1 MYLQGVAD
9 FLDDILGGFALIG
22 FSSIVGGL
30 LWHLTV
36 LDTVSDTPSA
46 IPMRRR
52 NAWGIWAG
60 AVLLAAAT
68 GLELIVKAAILA
80 SALGEFPFA
89 AYAGSIQFKAGA
101 LRCLLA
107 LALAGTAYRLFRF
120 PQNAAARKL
129 AAILAVALII
139 GGAWRAHAVA
149 RFENRALLMAIT
161 AVHQTAA
168 GVWVGGVL
176 QLLLLR
182 ELGRRDA
189 AARAFWPLAL
199 ARFARLGIPAV
210 LVLISTGLVLAWHYV
225 GNLKGMAGTGYG
237 SLVAVKIALLGCALG
252 FALLNYRAARQP
264 ASGDIERKT
273 PYYIETESLVLVT
286 VLFIATGLASQPPAA
301 DIPEATAN
309 LSEVAAMFMPRLP
322 RLTSPSHAEFL
333 AGEAGRTAVVDQIP
347 SRAAA
352 AWSDYNHNVC
362 GLFIA
367 LMAIAALVSY
377 HSRFRWARFWPLG
390 FAGIGLFLF
399 FRNDP
404 QAWPLGPMGFWES
417 TLGDGEI
424 MQHRITTL
432 STFAMG
438 ALELRVRRGKG
449 GARLPYVFPA
459 LMALGA
465 IVLFVHGHAGFE
477 LKSEYLIRS
486 THTAI
491 GFLAIVMAGGRWL
504 ELRLMQA
511 GHRTEGRFAG
521 IAGCLAMLAVAVIL
535 LFYREPLY

>member
-22 FSSIVGGL
+22 FSAIVGGL
-30 LWHLTV
+30 LWRLTV
-36 LDTVSDTPSA
+36 LDAASDTPSA
-46 IPMRRR
+46 IPMLRR
-52 NAWGIWAG
+52 NAWGIGAG
-60 AVLLAAAT
+60 AVLLATVT

-80 SALGEFPFA
+80 SALSEFPFA

-107 LALAGTAYRLFRF
+107 LALVGTACSLLRF
-120 PQNAAARKL
+120 PRNKAARDL

-139 GGAWRAHAVA
+139 GGAWLVHAVA

-168 GVWVGGVL
+168 GAWIGGVL

-189 AARAFWPLAL
+189 AARAFWPRAA

-210 LVLISTGLVLAWHYV
+210 LILIPTGLVLAWTYV
-225 GNLKGMAGTGYG
+225 GSLKGMAGTGYG
-237 SLVAVKIALLGCALG
+237 SLVAVKITLLGCALG

-264 ASGDIERKT
+264 ASGDIERKV
-273 PYYIETESLVLVT
+273 PYYIETEFLVLVT
-286 VLFIATGLASQPPAA
+286 VLFIAAGLASQPPAA
-301 DIPEATAN
+301 DIPEATAS
-309 LSEVAAMFMPRLP
+309 LSEVAVMFMPRLP
-322 RLTSPSHAEFL
+322 RLNSPSHAEFL
-333 AGEAGRTAVVDQIP
+333 AGEAGRTAVVDKIP

-352 AWSDYNHNVC
+352 VWSDYNHNVC

-367 LMAIAALVSY
+367 LMAIAALLSY
-377 HSRFRWARFWPLG
+377 HPRFRWARFWPLG

-404 QAWPLGPMGFWES
+404 QTWPLGPMGFWES
-417 TLGDGEI
+417 TLSDGEI

-432 STFAMG
+432 STFAMD
-438 ALELRVRRGKG
+438 ALELRVRRGQG
-449 GARLPYVFPA
+449 GTLLPYVFPA
-459 LMALGA
+459 LMVLGA
-465 IVLFVHGHAGFE
+465 IILFVHGHAGFE

-486 THTAI
+486 THTSI
-491 GFLAIVMAGGRWL
+491 GFLAIIMAGGRWL

-521 IAGCLAMLAVAVIL
+521 IAGCLATLAVAMIL